1 MFDNDDVD
9 KEVDRFDSTKSV
21 YQYDAHELEQFADY
35 TQRAENLKDFL
46 EFNGTSIRLTM
57 ENQDWLHMFGSAIAH
72 YGMDMNA
79 IFRYTTSTD
88 DKSAH
93 GQTTAE
99 QYLKEMRARFGD

>member
-1 MFDNDDVD
+1 
-9 KEVDRFDSTKSV
+9 
-21 YQYDAHELEQFADY
+21 
-35 TQRAENLKDFL
+35 
-46 EFNGTSIRLTM
+46 M

-99 QYLKEMRARFGD
+99 QYLKEMRARFGDQGLTWQDMGDYALFLSALHDAGVRAQQGAQESY